1 MLLDGAAINCQDHF
15 IACVSVWG
23 RCGWRRGGGG
33 WQLLQCDM
41 RKENEIE
48 KIVMMKMSS
57 SSVSKIQILILTFIT
72 ATDK

>member
-1 MLLDGAAINCQDHF
+1 M
-15 IACVSVWG
+15 
-23 RCGWRRGGGG
+23 
-33 WQLLQCDM
+33 QCDM